1 MSNLCPDLAT
11 KEQLA
16 SLERQV
22 NRELERKIPTT
33 EKDSIVNDGGL
44 KGKSLVAG
52 SIALIGGTANNA
64 FNKANQAWSGAN
76 QAMGTA
82 NNAWRTASSA
92 QSTAGL
98 ANFRSITATNTATQA
113 TYQANYAASRAASAA
128 NLAKNSFS
136 TALKAF
142 NTVAGIY
149 SILSSFATTAAL
161 GYLTKQVDKLNN
173 ITTLQARLIKQN
185 EIRNSKNSLI
195 NGKQQSQIDT
205 INQANRIR
213 DIQYRELAYQVD
225 LQKAQVAKNTSDIA
239 AFKASTTQQ
248 IESLKRQYQ
257 EQIDSLIK
265 TNSDLQQKINKSNKD
280 IQQVNSQIKDNNLR
294 FEALEQRVSSQLK
307 DLDKVDSE
315 NLEKV
320 IEKQVNKEINENIK
334 IRNLNDKVTNYDLD
348 IQTLKSNS
356 KGLESSIQARDLEVI
371 KQAKDLEKR
380 VNDLKDN
387 GIKTD
392 IKIDELDREIRQKDN
407 QVDQKQVQDINLK
420 LDKLDD
426 KISSLPDPA
435 TIALAVGGLDILR
448 QIKQNSSKST
458 CQAPTLVPPVAA
470 QAKANGGSILGLQAL
485 NTIQNTN
492 IQRTIDAVDKT
503 VTITKN
509 VVTHA
514 KYGLEAI
521 QKFAQIAWKA
531 TRIGK
536 ILEYLSLAAT
546 IHNAAMLSRNLG
558 GSLGDTVSAIAN
570 NTISLIKNEEFQG
583 IDINQTLGT
592 SIESF
597 LKGLIGAENYTG
609 VSETL
614 SKYNRILN
622 SASNVIYSITSIQA
636 GLAQG
641 LETIGNYTG
650 RIGNALKKSGQVLES
665 SYGWMSEK
673 VSVKTG
679 RLGQIQRVIDTGEGI
694 ENVLSDVE
702 NATQEF
708 RGSQESVNNIGQQYK
723 KVKTEFTKQE
733 TEKAALETTVKT
745 NSQGAQPELT
755 DFVKDPIEE

>member
-22 NRELERKIPTT
+22 NRELERKISTT

-52 SIALIGGTANNA
+52 TIALIGGTANNA
-64 FNKANQAWSGAN
+64 WNGAN
-76 QAMGTA
+76 QALG
-82 NNAWRTASSA
+82 NADNAYRVTKSA
-92 QSTAGL
+92 QSTANQNTSNISNVRSNVKSNTVNIGK
-98 ANFRSITATNTATQA
+98 ANSEALSAKLTARK
-113 TYQANYAASRAASAA
+113 ANYQSLYNASKTASNANRIAGVGKQALRALNLVA
-128 NLAKNSFS
+128 N
-136 TALKAF
+136 
-142 NTVAGIY
+142 VY

-161 GYLTKQVDKLNN
+161 AYLTKQVVKLNN
-173 ITTLQARLIKQN
+173 AVI
-185 EIRNSKNSLI
+185 I
-195 NGKQQSQIDT
+195 NTKKIEQ
-205 INQANRIR
+205 NRIR
-213 DIQYRELAYQVD
+213 SI
-225 LQKAQVAKNTSDIA
+225 KNNEI
-239 AFKASTTQQ
+239 K
-248 IESLKRQYQ
+248 IE
-257 EQIDSLIK
+257 
-265 TNSDLQQKINKSNKD
+265 T
-280 IQQVNSQIKDNNLR
+280 
-294 FEALEQRVSSQLK
+294 
-307 DLDKVDSE
+307 KVDQ
-315 NLEKV
+315 LG
-320 IEKQVNKEINENIK
+320 KEII
-334 IRNLNDKVTNYDLD
+334 
-348 IQTLKSNS
+348 
-356 KGLESSIQARDLEVI
+356 
-371 KQAKDLEKR
+371 
-380 VNDLKDN
+380 
-387 GIKTD
+387 
-392 IKIDELDREIRQKDN
+392 QKDN
-407 QVDQKQVQDINLK
+407 QVDQKQVQDINNK
-420 LDKLDD
+420 LDKLDH
-426 KISSLPDPA
+426 KISNFPSPA

-458 CQAPTLVPPVAA
+458 CQAPALVPPVAA
-470 QAKANGGSILGLQAL
+470 QAKANGAATLGLQTL
-485 NTIQNTN
+485 NTAQNAAIQ
-492 IQRTIDAVDKT
+492 KT
-503 VTITKN
+503 VNVTKN
-509 VVTHA
+509 IVTHP
-514 KYGLEAI
+514 KYGLQAI
-521 QKFAQIAWKA
+521 QNFAQTAWKA

-536 ILEYLSLAAT
+536 VLEYLSLAAT

-558 GSLGDTVSAIAN
+558 GSLGDTISAIAN

-583 IDINQTLGT
+583 ININETLGN
-592 SIESF
+592 SIEGF
-597 LKGLIGAENYTG
+597 LKNLIGAENYTG

-614 SKYNRILN
+614 SKYNRIIN

-673 VSVKTG
+673 TSVKTG

-708 RGSQESVNNIGQQYK
+708 RESQESVNNIGQQYN